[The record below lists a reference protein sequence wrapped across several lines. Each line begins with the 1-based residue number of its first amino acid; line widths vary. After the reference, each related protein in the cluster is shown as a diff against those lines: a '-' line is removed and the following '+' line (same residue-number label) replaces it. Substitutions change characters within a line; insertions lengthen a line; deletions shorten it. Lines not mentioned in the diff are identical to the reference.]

1 MRIGLLLA
9 ASTLLLASCGAE
21 TYTSIRED
29 VSFVATVNQLEPSMT
44 FFNDD
49 LHAVATWAFDEA
61 YSGATLVDN
70 DTIALYGMGV
80 PFVALYHVST
90 GELQTKLETGVGVT
104 NVIAGDD
111 ELYVANKEQNT
122 VSAFSFSGEQLRDV
136 VVGNYPLSM
145 AYADDTL
152 YVLNFKSDYLSVIE
166 AKTFHEVAQWQIPRS
181 SNGIV
186 VNEET
191 NTLWIGGHGDHTS
204 NDQVLVID
212 RKTGSIKQT
221 LQAPQ
226 MPVALAQHDD
236 EISVIS
242 HGSNTLHRFT
252 KDGKAIDTLE
262 IGANPFSVAYFNDA
276 IVTAGYDDHTLYV
289 VDGEQVRAY
298 DTGEGPFQLVIRE

>member
-1 MRIGLLLA
+1 M
-9 ASTLLLASCGAE
+9 
-21 TYTSIRED
+21 
-29 VSFVATVNQLEPSMT
+29 ATVNQLEPSMT